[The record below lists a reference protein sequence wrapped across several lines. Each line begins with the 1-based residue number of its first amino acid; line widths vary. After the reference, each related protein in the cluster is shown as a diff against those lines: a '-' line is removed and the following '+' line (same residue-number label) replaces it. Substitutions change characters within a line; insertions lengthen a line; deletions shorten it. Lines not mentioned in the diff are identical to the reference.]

1 MSFCVGIYLLKYKT
15 DHPVYFRE
23 DNHMLQVGKEAPDF
37 QMEAVIGKDFD
48 EVKLSDY
55 RGKWVVL
62 FFWPLDFTFVCPT
75 EVTAFSRRIQE
86 FKDLGAEVLGASIDS
101 KFTHLAW
108 KESLGQINYP
118 MLSDI
123 TKEASREYG
132 VLIEEQGIALRGLF
146 IIDPEG
152 VLRYQV
158 VHDLNIGRN
167 VDEVIRVIK
176 ALQTGELCPI
186 DWEEGMQTLG
196 SG

>member
-1 MSFCVGIYLLKYKT
+1 MV
-15 DHPVYFRE
+15 
-23 DNHMLQVGKEAPDF
+23 QVGQAAPDF
-37 QMEAVIGKDFD
+37 ELEANIGGEFNN
-48 EVKLSDY
+48 VKLSDY

-75 EVTAFSRRIQE
+75 EVTAFSRRIE
-86 FKDLGAEVLGASIDS
+86 DFKALGAEVLGASIDS

-108 KESLGQINYP
+108 TEQIGPINYP

-123 TKEASREYG
+123 TKTVSREYG

-146 IIDPEG
+146 VIDPEG
-152 VLRYQV
+152 VLRYEV

-176 ALQTGELCPI
+176 ALQTGELCPV
-186 DWEEGMQTLG
+186 DWEDGTPTLG
-196 SG
+196 KG

>member
-1 MSFCVGIYLLKYKT
+1 MI
-15 DHPVYFRE
+15 
-23 DNHMLQVGKEAPDF
+23 QVGQAAHDFELEAN
-37 QMEAVIGKDFD
+37 VGGKFSN
-48 EVKLSDY
+48 VKLSDY

-75 EVTAFSRRIQE
+75 EVTAFSRRIDD
-86 FKDLGAEVLGASIDS
+86 FRSLGAEVLGASIDS

-108 KESLGQINYP
+108 TEQIGPINYP

-123 TKEASREYG
+123 TKDVSREYG

-146 IIDPEG
+146 VIDPEG
-152 VLRYQV
+152 MLRYEV

-186 DWEEGMQTLG
+186 DWEDGAPTLG
-196 SG
+196 KG